1 MGTARIQTTIAVERE
16 GVFLF
21 ETGCIA
27 EVAYELDGNALYDF
41 AIDGFIFEKTESR
54 WNGEVFGPVKT
65 GEVLCP
71 PALRE
76 ILLEHADYAGI
87 EEQLIEQLTASG
99 EIKPASAKLRAD
111 HHAAVL

>member
-1 MGTARIQTTIAVERE
+1 MAAVDIKTTITVEHE

-21 ETGCIA
+21 ETECIA
-27 EVAYELDGNALYDF
+27 EVAYELDGNAVYDF
-41 AIDGFIFEKTESR
+41 AIENIRFEKTESR
-54 WNGEVFGPVKT
+54 WNGEVFGPVKS

-76 ILLEHADYAGI
+76 ILLEHADYAAI
-87 EEQLIEQLTASG
+87 EGQLIEHLVALG
-99 EIKPASAKLRAD
+99 EIKPASAQLRAD